1 MRTALGQGQSVVLSP
16 ADRMYLDYPAGLG
29 EPGAPWGGNT
39 GGPMSVEKI
48 AAWEPMPA
56 GLGAQEQ
63 GRILGV
69 EAALWT
75 ELVRSESY
83 FEFMLYPRLAAV
95 AEVAWRMRPNSTPAA
110 FAERVVPHV
119 ARWRALGR
127 TVRGGPEDAF
137 KYMTH

>member
-1 MRTALGQGQSVVLSP
+1 VVLSP
-16 ADRMYLDYPAGLG
+16 ADRMYLDYPQGPG
-29 EPGAPWGGNT
+29 EPGAPWGGNQ

-56 GLGAQEQ
+56 GLDAQLQ
-63 GRILGV
+63 DRIAGV

-95 AEVAWRMRPNSTPAA
+95 AEVAWRMRPNATPEA
-110 FAERVVPHV
+110 FAERVAPHV

-127 TVRGGPEDAF
+127 TVRGGPWDASE
-137 KYMTH
+137 YMTH